1 MLGRNP
7 PASVQA
13 DSSEEE
19 EDSDEEVEEDDMVSQ
34 LMAGMQSG
42 NMADS
47 TQQLQG
53 MINLQMLKE
62 LQKLR
67 KGKTKDGSDSSS
79 GSDSEVGTQT
89 KSRLRGILRL
99 RRRLRRKPLK
109 YVKAYTNKI
118 KMKLGAEDERKM
130 WRYSDYSWKLNSRFG
145 KLRTMWRLHYVLSE
159 TLQIA
164 VSGNAELTAAFIVQ
178 LLKSLHQ
185 CAEDGGDWSTASLML
200 PVEDPLT
207 QDSFGGSP
215 EELMM
220 CHAYKSAMADLKKK
234 KSGGETAEGVT
245 EEEERRFVPKTKAK
259 AKAQAGAAD

>member
-1 MLGRNP
+1 MLGRNA
-7 PASVQA
+7 PASIQA
-13 DSSEEE
+13 DSSEED
-19 EDSDEEVEEDDMVSQ
+19 EDSDEEEEEDDMVSQ

-42 NMADS
+42 NMGDS

-67 KGKTKDGSDSSS
+67 KGKKKGSDSST

-109 YVKAYTNKI
+109 CVKAYTNKI

-178 LLKSLHQ
+178 VLKSLHQ
-185 CAEDGGDWSTASLML
+185 CAEDGGDWGTASLML

-220 CHAYKSAMADLKKK
+220 CHAYKSAMSDLKKK
-234 KSGGETAEGVT
+234 KGGEGAT
-245 EEEERRFVPKTKAK
+245 EEEEQRFVPKTKAK
-259 AKAQAGAAD
+259 AKAQSGAAD